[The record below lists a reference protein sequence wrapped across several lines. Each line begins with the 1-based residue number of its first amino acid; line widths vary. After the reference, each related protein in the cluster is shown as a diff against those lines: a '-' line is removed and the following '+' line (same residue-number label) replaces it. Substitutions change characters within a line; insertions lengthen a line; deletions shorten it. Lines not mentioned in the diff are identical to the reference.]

1 MLKSK
6 ISSQNKFI
14 NFLSNKNIFKSGLL
28 LTKGKNGMS
37 LFRKN
42 NNTIRANGYKVD
54 MLDVSGA
61 GDVSIAYFSFLK
73 SLELNDNIAIKY
85 ANIAASLS
93 IKKIGTSNTLIQN

>member
-1 MLKSK
+1 
-6 ISSQNKFI
+6 
-14 NFLSNKNIFKSGLL
+14 
-28 LTKGKNGMS
+28 MS

-42 NNTIRANGYKVD
+42 NSAIRANGYKVD

-93 IKKIGTSNTLIQN
+93 IKKIRTSNTLISEKKMKLKQKIRLEY